1 MLGHVHVFKHLSIGQ
16 TQYWSVFCYLM
27 PNEHDPGDVQSLPLH
42 SCAVCGC
49 CCPFH
54 QCPTDLIVTH
64 LLSHSALG
72 HLSLPQLPQTMALVN
87 GPLFNLAWLV
97 TIPQNPIGEM
107 ECSFFTSPSCIMTN
121 LITYLSLSWSRSL
134 SLLSLCNLKL

>member
-72 HLSLPQLPQTMALVN
+72 HLSLPQLPQAMALIN
-87 GPLFNLAWLV
+87 GPLFNLARLV
-97 TIPQNPIGEM
+97 TVPQNPIGEM
-107 ECSFFTSPSCIMTN
+107 ERSLFTSPSTA
-121 LITYLSLSWSRSL
+121 
-134 SLLSLCNLKL
+134 